1 MNPPYLLF
9 PIGVLAFLLY
19 LLSHFLVR
27 NSFISKIVHRKIWNT
42 ILLIAFLV
50 TAILGLI
57 LTIQIN
63 YKFEIPYIK
72 QILTLHVDFGIAM
85 SMVGTFHLLWHWSYY
100 TKLLKG
106 EKIKEVIDSDQQ
118 SITEA
123 PIDRHLFLAVALLGF
138 GSIVTQVI
146 LLREMLNLFS
156 GNELITGIIL
166 ASWMTLTGLGAWAG
180 RSTMSHKS
188 RMKTVIQSIVW
199 LGLLPIFLLVMLYF
213 VKHYLFPPGIL
224 IDIRYI
230 YPITLLL
237 LAPYCL
243 LSGHLFAVF
252 TSPHPSPL
260 SPQERGGRKVDPLNH
275 LIPCPSTERRRAFFS
290 PLLLGEGM
298 GVRADRLY
306 AIETAGS
313 VVGGLVVSFVL
324 IFWFSSIRSLLVI
337 LLMHL
342 LVAFILDKRK
352 KKIWIYFGGALASIV
367 LFILPSEVWLKKLVF
382 PNQEILQTRET
393 PYGNVTITQ
402 SANQINVFEN
412 HELLYTTQNT
422 IENEETVHYPML
434 QHPAPKNVLL
444 VQGGT
449 RSLIKEILKY
459 KTLRHLDYV
468 EENLWL
474 MQLVANYDTLPSD
487 PRLSITNIDAR
498 KFLNTKPEPKY
509 DIVILAV
516 PEPSTLQTNRYY
528 TLEFFQLLKT
538 RINENAIVSL
548 SLSSAGNYFSAKNIQ
563 IHSLI
568 VKTLKQVFPK
578 VLIIP
583 GEKDYVIASTQPLS
597 AQMASLSEAI
607 GLETSYVNQYYIDD
621 FSLSERVKL
630 LEQSLVSG
638 KEINRD
644 FRPTAVYY
652 STSHYASKF
661 SGKTLL
667 ITLLPLLLL
676 LLPTLWL
683 KSGSLAL
690 YISGFS
696 ISALEVLLLLSFQIV
711 FGFVYAASG
720 VIISVCMAGLATGAI
735 VGWHWNF
742 QPNKRTIVLNQL
754 TLGILAALFIWVIS
768 KANITWNNSILYL
781 VFSLATLLPSICA
794 GLQFSQMIKRNE
806 ISMKTKSSRLYGA
819 ELFGA
824 ALGAALVSTVL
835 LPVLGVQSV
844 IFTIVASNLIITIFL
859 LISKK

>member
-1 MNPPYLLF
+1 M
-9 PIGVLAFLLY
+9 
-19 LLSHFLVR
+19 
-27 NSFISKIVHRKIWNT
+27 
-42 ILLIAFLV
+42 
-50 TAILGLI
+50 

-106 EKIKEVIDSDQQ
+106 EKIKEVIGSDQQ

-123 PIDRHLFLAVALLGF
+123 PIDRNLFLAIALLGF

-146 LLREMLNLFS
+146 FLREMLNLFS
-156 GNELITGIIL
+156 GNELITGIVL

-180 RSTMSHKS
+180 RSTMSNKS
-188 RMKTVIQSIVW
+188 RTKTVIQSVIW

-224 IDIRYI
+224 IDIRYV
-230 YPITLLL
+230 YPITLIL

-252 TSPHPSPL
+252 TAKPHPQHISQEDRGERL
-260 SPQERGGRKVDPLNH
+260 SRSLGG
-275 LIPCPSTERRRAFFS
+275 S
-290 PLLLGEGM
+290 
-298 GVRADRLY
+298 GVRAGSADRLY

-313 VVGGLVVSFVL
+313 VIGGLVVSFVL
-324 IFWFSSIRSLLVI
+324 IFWFSSVRSLLII
-337 LLMHL
+337 LFMHL
-342 LVAFILDKRK
+342 MVAFILDKSK
-352 KKIWIYFGGALASIV
+352 KKIWIYLAGALVSIV
-367 LFILPSEVWLKKLVF
+367 LFILPSGIWLKKLVF

-402 SANQINVFEN
+402 VANQINVFEN
-412 HELLYTTQNT
+412 HELLYITKNT
-422 IENEETVHYPML
+422 IENEETVHYAML
-434 QHPAPKNVLL
+434 QLSAPKNVLL
-444 VQGGT
+444 VSGGT
-449 RSLIKEILKY
+449 RDLINEILKY
-459 KTLRHLDYV
+459 KTVCHLDYV
-468 EENLWL
+468 EENRWL
-474 MQLVANYDTLPSD
+474 MQLVAGYDTLPSD

-498 KFLNTKPEPKY
+498 KFLNTAPGPKY

-538 RINENAIVSL
+538 RITENAIVSL
-548 SLSSAGNYFSAKNIQ
+548 SLPSAGDYFSAKNIQ
-563 IHSLI
+563 THSLI
-568 VKTLKQVFPK
+568 VKTLKKVFPK

-583 GEKDYVIASTQPLS
+583 GEKDYVIASDQPLS
-597 AQMASLSEAI
+597 AQIASLSEARGI
-607 GLETSYVNQYYIDD
+607 ETSYVNPYYIDD
-621 FSLSERVKL
+621 FSLGERVKL

-644 FRPTAVYY
+644 FKPTAVYY
-652 STSHYASKF
+652 STSHYVSKF

-667 ITLLPLLLL
+667 VTLLPLLLL
-676 LLPTLWL
+676 LLPILWL
-683 KSGSLAL
+683 KSGSLVL

-735 VGWHWNF
+735 AGWRWNF
-742 QPNKRTIVLNQL
+742 QPNKRTLVFNQL
-754 TLGILAALFIWVIS
+754 VLGILAALFIWVIS

-794 GLQFSQMIKRNE
+794 GFQFSQMVKRNE

-824 ALGAALVSTVL
+824 ALGAALISTVL
-835 LPVLGVQSV
+835 LPVFGVQSV